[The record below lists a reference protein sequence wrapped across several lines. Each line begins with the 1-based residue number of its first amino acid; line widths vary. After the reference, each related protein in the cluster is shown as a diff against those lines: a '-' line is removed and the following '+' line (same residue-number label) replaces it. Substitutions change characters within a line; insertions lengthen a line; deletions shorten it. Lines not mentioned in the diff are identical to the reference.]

1 VFKELF
7 ALFRSFLLMS
17 REIQDS
23 RRDITKTSS
32 DLELL
37 EGQVRDLARQ
47 LQEERHKREKLEL
60 KLDNT
65 LMRFERRLPPGRSAS
80 EQ

>member
-1 VFKELF
+1 M
-7 ALFRSFLLMS
+7 FRSFLLMS
-17 REIQDS
+17 REIQDN

-37 EGQVRDLARQ
+37 EEQVRDLARQ
-47 LQEERHKREKLEL
+47 LQDERQKREMLEL
-60 KLDNT
+60 KTENK
-65 LMRFERRLPPGRSAS
+65 LMRFERRLPPGRGAA

>member
-1 VFKELF
+1 MFKELF

-17 REIQDS
+17 REIQDN

-37 EGQVRDLARQ
+37 EEQVRDLARQ
-47 LQEERHKREKLEL
+47 LQDERQKREMLEL
-60 KLDNT
+60 KTENK
-65 LMRFERRLPPGRSAS
+65 LMRFERRLPPGRGAA

>member
-1 VFKELF
+1 M
-7 ALFRSFLLMS
+7 FRSFLLMS

>member
-1 VFKELF
+1 
-7 ALFRSFLLMS
+7 LFRSFLLMS

>member
-1 VFKELF
+1 
-7 ALFRSFLLMS
+7 LFRSFLLMS
-17 REIQDS
+17 REIQDN

-37 EGQVRDLARQ
+37 EEQVRDLARQ
-47 LQEERHKREKLEL
+47 LQDERQKREMLEL
-60 KLDNT
+60 KTENK
-65 LMRFERRLPPGRSAS
+65 LMRFERRLPPGRGAA